1 MALERFLDTL
11 VDKFELASLGTA
23 TLFSHPVILAG
34 ETFAK
39 LNDRVESYTLTE
51 VEEEHMRELT
61 ESLQWY
67 KEIQAVV
74 PGQPMPYKPDN
85 RIIFPYNGKLGEF
98 DLMIASMPQT
108 RVQWKDNEERLDA
121 VIATIGKT
129 TRIQHPQRTAYAT
142 TVDGAAIYF
151 ENGVIAD
158 VTMRVYDRDFMGVG
172 YFVPPEMD
180 INKIHP
186 PYERHDDHLA
196 YPRDITDLQPL
207 IQDCLRQANQA
218 GIKNYAQRT
227 DLREVLTR
235 SHELALM
242 FIDNHRELA
251 K

>member
-1 MALERFLDTL
+1 
-11 VDKFELASLGTA
+11 
-23 TLFSHPVILAG
+23 
-34 ETFAK
+34 
-39 LNDRVESYTLTE
+39 
-51 VEEEHMRELT
+51 
-61 ESLQWY
+61 
-67 KEIQAVV
+67 
-74 PGQPMPYKPDN
+74 
-85 RIIFPYNGKLGEF
+85 
-98 DLMIASMPQT
+98 MPQT

-129 TRIQHPQRTAYAT
+129 TRIRHPQRTAYAT